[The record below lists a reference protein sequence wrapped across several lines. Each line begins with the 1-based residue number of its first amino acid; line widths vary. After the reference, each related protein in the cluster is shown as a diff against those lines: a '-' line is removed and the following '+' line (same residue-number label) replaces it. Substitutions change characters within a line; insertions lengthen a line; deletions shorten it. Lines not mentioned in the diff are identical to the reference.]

1 MCSTRRMPLRG
12 GEEEEG
18 GGEEPVAAKEMARER
33 VDKSET
39 NVRET
44 RLEQLEQTHGKSM
57 SQWLQATN
65 NDR

>member
-18 GGEEPVAAKEMARER
+18 GGEEPVAVKEMARER

-44 RLEQLEQTHGKSM
+44 RFEQ
-57 SQWLQATN
+57 
-65 NDR
+65 

>member
-18 GGEEPVAAKEMARER
+18 GGEEPVAVKEMARER

-44 RLEQLEQTHGKSM
+44 RLEQLEQTHGKST